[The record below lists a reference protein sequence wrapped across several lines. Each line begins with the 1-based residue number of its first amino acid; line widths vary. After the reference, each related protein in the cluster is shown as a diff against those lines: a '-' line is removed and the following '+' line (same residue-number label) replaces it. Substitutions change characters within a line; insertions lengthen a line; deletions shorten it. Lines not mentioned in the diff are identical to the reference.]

1 MKNILFCLSVLLCL
15 LSHAFNVIAQ
25 APVKIACIGS
35 SYTYADGTANR
46 EKNAYPA
53 QLQTML
59 SDKYQV
65 KNFGVAGT
73 GILKTGRLPYWKT
86 NEYKEALQFAADLV
100 FIEPGIADTQSPD
113 NQQLLHYAIDL
124 KDLISSFR
132 VANPDARVV
141 LLLTI
146 PADMPDSSAIT
157 EKPIRQ
163 QTVQLI
169 QQTAYETG
177 AEVVNVDMLLSKEN
191 MMPDKVHISPLGT
204 AIISRRLYEVVQQ
217 PVQKGFDIFPKLKYN
232 QTYSS
237 FYGYKMTTFTFNN
250 RECKV
255 VQPHRVMPGQPW
267 IWRARFW
274 GHEPQTDI
282 ALLERGYHV
291 VYCDA
296 SELFGNK
303 EAVSLWNKYYDLL
316 HSNGLAK
323 KAAMEG
329 MSRGGIYVYNWAAV
343 NPDKVSCVYADNPVL
358 DLLSWPGGTITHKRA
373 DKEWAQFKADYGFTT
388 EEAALEFK
396 GSPLYNVAAIVRG
409 AYPMLHVVGDADDLV
424 PVAENT
430 ALFEKAVK
438 AAGGDITVIH
448 KPGMGHHPHSL
459 PNPKPIVDFILAAAG
474 HKTNFA
480 AIATPGVEYR
490 AAAGW
495 SDGKDWWGQYDDIN
509 NLLDASKPLDILM
522 LGNSITQG
530 TGGHRHFV
538 TSKPGF
544 AVFDSLYRGH
554 SWESAGISGD
564 RTQHVL
570 WRVQHGSYMK
580 AAPKVLVLTIGVNN
594 FDDDAGSEI
603 AAGIKEIY
611 QWLLKNMPSTKVILL
626 GPLPAGLT
634 ADHYKRVKYQQIQ
647 GILESIVPAESRTL
661 VKQLATTMILENGDL
676 NPKYYKKDGVH
687 LTAEGYAAWAGVIGK
702 SVLSALK

>member
-1 MKNILFCLSVLLCL
+1 MLLCLL
-15 LSHAFNVIAQ
+15 LSHAFIARAQ
-25 APVKIACIGS
+25 HPVKIACIGS
-35 SYTYADGTANR
+35 SYTYAEGTANR

-59 SDKYQV
+59 SDKYEV
-65 KNFGVAGT
+65 KNFGVAGA
-73 GILKTGRLPYWKT
+73 GILKAGHLPYWKT
-86 NEYKEALQFAADLV
+86 TAYKDALQYAADLV
-100 FIEPGIADTQSPD
+100 VIEPGIADTQSPD
-113 NQQLLHYAIDL
+113 NQGLQQYAIDL

-132 VANPDARVV
+132 VANPDARIV

-146 PADMPDSSAIT
+146 PADMPDSSAVT

-163 QTVQLI
+163 QVLQKI

-177 AEVVNVDMLLSKEN
+177 TEVVNVDMLLSKES
-191 MMPDKVHISPLGT
+191 MMPDRVHISPLGT
-204 AIISRRLYEVVQQ
+204 AIITRRLYEVVQQ
-217 PVQKGFDIFPKLKYN
+217 PVQKGFDIFPKLNYN
-232 QTYSS
+232 KTYAS
-237 FYGYKMTTFTFNN
+237 FYGYKMATFTFNN

-303 EAVSLWNKYYDLL
+303 EAISLWNKYYDLL
-316 HSNGLAK
+316 HKNGLAK

-329 MSRGGIYVYNWAAV
+329 MSRGGIYVYNWAAA
-343 NPDKVSCVYADNPVL
+343 NPDKVSSVYVDNPVL
-358 DLLSWPGGTITHKRA
+358 DLLSWPGGTGTHKRA
-373 DKEWAQFKADYGFTT
+373 PAEWAQFKADYGFTT
-388 EEAALEFK
+388 DEAALQFK
-396 GSPLYNVAAIVRG
+396 GSPLYNIPAIVKG
-409 AYPMLHVVGDADDLV
+409 GYPMLHVVGDADDLV

-430 ALFEKAVK
+430 APFEKAVK

-459 PNPKPIVDFILAAAG
+459 PNPKPIVDFILTAAG

-490 AAAGW
+490 SAAGW
-495 SDGKDWWGQYDDIN
+495 SDGKDWWGQNEDIN
-509 NLLDASKPLDILM
+509 NLLEAAQPLDILM

-544 AVFDSLYRGH
+544 AVFDSLYHGH

-570 WRVQHGSYMK
+570 WRVQHGSYVK

-594 FDDDAGSEI
+594 FDDDSAPEI
-603 AAGIKEIY
+603 AAGIKESY
-611 QWLLKNMPSTKVILL
+611 QWLVKNMPKTKVILL

-634 ADHYKRVKYQQIQ
+634 ADHYKRIKYQQVQ
-647 GILESIVPAESRTL
+647 AVLAKTAPEESRNL
-661 VKQLATTMILENGDL
+661 VKKLAAAMILDNGDL
-676 NPKYYKKDGVH
+676 NPKYYRNDGIH
-687 LTAEGYAAWAGVIGK
+687 LAKEGYAAWAAVIGPA
-702 SVLSALK
+702 VLGALK